1 MVLAFFRYIFY
12 TDMQIEDGDMDMTI
26 ENLKTKNIPVY
37 TDEDEGITLEEEEVE
52 EDIARTEEPEIV
64 NSEISQTENIVIQET
79 NIPGLFEDE
88 NIDET

>member
-1 MVLAFFRYIFY
+1 MVLDFFRYIFY